1 MNWDPDARS
10 AAPAAELPADLAAKL
25 ETATREVF
33 EIMLATP
40 LKAVKHAEP
49 PLVADLTVMVGLTGQ
64 MRGVL
69 SIHCL
74 ADSACTWA
82 SRMLG
87 TEMQDFDHSVRDAI
101 GEICNMIAGNFKGKL
116 PGIGDGCLISTP
128 TVISGADYHLHSLSG
143 GEHVEVSMGFDGA
156 PLWVTLDLRN

>member
-1 MNWDPDARS
+1 MKFDADARS
-10 AAPAAELPADLAAKL
+10 APTAELPAGLPATL

-40 LKAVKHAEP
+40 LKAVNHAEP

-69 SIHCL
+69 SMHCSV
-74 ADSACTWA
+74 DSACLWA
-82 SRMLG
+82 SKMIG
-87 TEMQDFDHSVRDAI
+87 TEMRDFDHSVRDAI
-101 GEICNMIAGNFKGKL
+101 GEICNMIAGNFKRKL
-116 PGIGDGCLISTP
+116 PGIGNGCLISTP

-143 GEHVEVSMGFDGA
+143 GEHVEISMGFDGA